1 MKELI
6 ITTRTDTSSDYTCG
20 HEDYNKRV
28 ELCGSVA
35 NYIEGVEDGMDRKG
49 GKPIK
54 ILLSNN
60 DGLEHEVKVLEQSA
74 GICCYLEI
82 DGSKTQVLSGAY
94 NWVESYLGNRTGSMT
109 ISYE

>member
-6 ITTRTDTSSDYTCG
+6 VKARTANSSDYNCG
-20 HEDYNKRV
+20 HEDYSKRV

-35 NYIEGVEDGMDRKG
+35 NFIEGVEDGQNRDG
-49 GKPIK
+49 GEPIK
-54 ILLSNN
+54 ILLSNG
-60 DGLEHEVKVLEQSA
+60 DSLEHEVSVSTEED
-74 GICCYLEI
+74 GICCYLCI
-82 DGSKTQVLSGAY
+82 DGKQVQVLSGAY